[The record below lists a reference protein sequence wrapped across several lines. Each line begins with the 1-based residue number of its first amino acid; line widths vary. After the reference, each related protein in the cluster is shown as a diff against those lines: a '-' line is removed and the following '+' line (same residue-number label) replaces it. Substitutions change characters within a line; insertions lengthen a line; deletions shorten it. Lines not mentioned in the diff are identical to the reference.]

1 MKIKQA
7 RKLRD
12 ILLISGV
19 IVMLL
24 AYLWECLFIIGVII
38 IFSSMIP
45 HVLFNKCPHCGK
57 QLGRNEGMYCQFCG
71 KRLDE

>member
-38 IFSSMIP
+38 IFSSLIP